1 MHETLVFRGINT
13 TCYVCLYFFSFT
25 SHLVEI
31 SMRSEVESDS
41 SHIFINQVMILE
53 VSGIIIEQIEVYFLI
68 GVIRVI
74 FGEFF

>member
-1 MHETLVFRGINT
+1 
-13 TCYVCLYFFSFT
+13 
-25 SHLVEI
+25 
-31 SMRSEVESDS
+31 MRSEVESDS

-53 VSGIIIEQIEVYFLI
+53 VSGIIVEQIEVYFLI